1 MSLLKVLSKSS
12 CVWETLESSV
22 CSMALESHLCLPSG
36 ALLDHGAG
44 HGTADGEAL
53 EKPSNRIAQ
62 TQGKEF
68 LKKVNTI
75 YQHMIAT

>member
-1 MSLLKVLSKSS
+1 
-12 CVWETLESSV
+12 
-22 CSMALESHLCLPSG
+22 MALESHLCLPSG

-53 EKPSNRIAQ
+53 EKPSNEIAQ

-68 LKKVNTI
+68 LKKVNTT
-75 YQHMIAT
+75 YQHMMATQDIFIAHSLHHLRTWLLSTL